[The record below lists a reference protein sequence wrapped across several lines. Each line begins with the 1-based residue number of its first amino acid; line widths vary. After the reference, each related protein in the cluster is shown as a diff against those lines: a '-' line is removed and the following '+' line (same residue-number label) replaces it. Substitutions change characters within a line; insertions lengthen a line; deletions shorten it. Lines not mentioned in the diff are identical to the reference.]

1 MAATLS
7 VEKPKKGQIGIGM
20 EGSLARWYAKTTG
33 TNLEPFRSLARSLA
47 GQFAGAANVL
57 EVAPGPGYL
66 AIELA
71 KQGRFHVMGL
81 DISKT
86 FVEIA
91 TANAKA
97 TGTDVEFH
105 QGNASEMPFESGSFD
120 LIVCRAAFKNFSDPV
135 GAIEEMYRV
144 LKCDGTAMILDSRP
158 DVSPAE
164 IATEVEEMNLN
175 WLNAL
180 IARSTLRWLTRRA
193 HSKDAFARMAAQ
205 TSFKSCTFKEVSIGL
220 EITLTKQ
227 H

>member
-33 TNLEPFRSLARSLA
+33 TDLEPFRSLACSLA

-71 KQGRFHVMGL
+71 KQGRFHVVGL

-91 TANAKA
+91 DGKC
-97 TGTDVEFH
+97 
-105 QGNASEMPFESGSFD
+105 QGRGN
-120 LIVCRAAFKNFSDPV
+120 
-135 GAIEEMYRV
+135 
-144 LKCDGTAMILDSRP
+144 
-158 DVSPAE
+158 
-164 IATEVEEMNLN
+164 
-175 WLNAL
+175 
-180 IARSTLRWLTRRA
+180 
-193 HSKDAFARMAAQ
+193 
-205 TSFKSCTFKEVSIGL
+205 
-220 EITLTKQ
+220 
-227 H
+227 

>member
-1 MAATLS
+1 MVATLR
-7 VEKPKKGQIGIGM
+7 VEKPQKGQIGIGM

-33 TNLEPFRSLARSLA
+33 KNLEPFRTLARSLA
-47 GQFAGAANVL
+47 GQFAGEATVL

-71 KQGRFHVMGL
+71 KQGRFHVVGL

-97 TGTDVEFH
+97 AGTEVEFH

-120 LIVCRAAFKNFSDPV
+120 LIICRAAFKNFSDPV

-144 LKCDGTAMILDSRP
+144 LKSDGKALILDLRP
-158 DVSPAE
+158 DASPAE
-164 IATEVEEMNLN
+164 IAAGVEEMNLT

-180 IARSTLRWLTRRA
+180 ITRYTLRWLTRRA
-193 HSKDAFARMAAQ
+193 HSKEAFRRMAAQ
-205 TSFKSCTFKEVSIGL
+205 TPFKTCAFQEASIGL
-220 EITLTKQ
+220 EITLKK
-227 H
+227 